1 MLWNGCPG
9 AGRYAFCKLFTVWP
23 NTLTVTTDWPVFLAE
38 KGILVVGND
47 HLGHGKSIYNKGDE
61 KHTGSSH
68 PYGYFCSQDPATTA
82 VKDVH
87 RLKKMIQEEN
97 PGVPYL
103 MLGHSMGSFILRNY
117 LCAYGTGIDG
127 ANHQGTG
134 MQPGP
139 CWAFPKSW

>member
-1 MLWNGCPG
+1 
-9 AGRYAFCKLFTVWP
+9 
-23 NTLTVTTDWPVFLAE
+23 
-38 KGILVVGND
+38 
-47 HLGHGKSIYNKGDE
+47 
-61 KHTGSSH
+61 
-68 PYGYFCSQDPATTA
+68 
-82 VKDVH
+82 
-87 RLKKMIQEEN
+87 MIQEEN

-127 ANHQGTG
+127 AIIMGTG